1 MNNFSIKQIINKLDL
16 NIRKRMPLVHQTEA
30 AECSLACLAMICGY
44 FGKTIDLV
52 TLRQKFNMSARGT
65 TLAGVISIA
74 DELGFVTRPLSLN
87 IDELGELRTPCI
99 LHWEFNHFIVLVRM
113 GKKHAVIHDP
123 ARGRRQISLIELS
136 NSFTGVAL
144 EVWPG
149 SSFTTSRAHQK
160 FKLSSLTGNIYG
172 LKNTLV
178 KIFCLS
184 FIIESINLAMPVGT
198 QLVMDHVIPAADQS
212 LLTLICIGLALFLFL
227 KTAVSIFRSWTSLI
241 MGTLINVQWQAGLFN
256 HLLRLPLSYFER
268 RKLGDI
274 QSRFSSLEALKDIF
288 VNSIIGAIIDSIMVI
303 CMLVMMILYGGW
315 LTWVVATFTAIY
327 VGVRLITY
335 NRYRQLSE
343 ELLVRRARASS
354 YFMETL
360 YGIATVKMQG
370 MIERRS
376 TYWLNLEIDS
386 INTDVRVKK
395 MDMIFGGIN
404 TFIAACDQI
413 LILWLGTSLIID
425 NQMTIGMFVAFGSF
439 RSQFTDRMGSLTE
452 FLLQLRMMSLH
463 NERIA
468 DIALHL
474 RDNRKPDIPAKTKMR
489 PAALVTKNLSYRY
502 DSQSPPVFSNLNLSI
517 KSGES
522 VALVGSSGVGKTT
535 LMKVLCGL
543 FQPDSGSVEVDGLDI
558 NKLGINNYHKM
569 IACVMQED
577 KLFSGSIRENIC
589 GFTEEVDEEWMRM
602 CANTSYLHDVI
613 MQMPM
618 GYETL
623 IGELGEGLSG
633 GQKQRL
639 LIARAIYKKPD
650 ILFLDEATSAL
661 DKDSETAVNDAIKS
675 LNITR
680 IIIAHRESTISSAD
694 RVINLNVAKKTNEFE
709 E

>member
-149 SSFTTSRAHQK
+149 SSFTTSKAHQK

-274 QSRFSSLEALKDIF
+274 QSRFSSLESLKDIF

-680 IIIAHRESTISSAD
+680 VIIAHRESTISSAD